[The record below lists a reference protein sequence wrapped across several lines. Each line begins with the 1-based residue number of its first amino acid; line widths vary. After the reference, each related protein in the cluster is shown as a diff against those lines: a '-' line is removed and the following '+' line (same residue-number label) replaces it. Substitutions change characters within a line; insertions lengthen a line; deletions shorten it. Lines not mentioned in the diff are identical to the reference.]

1 MAHRNARLTPHGRWL
16 LVQRVRFEGWPVAHA
31 AKAMGISRNCAHHWL
46 NRFDAEGKDGL
57 EDRSSRPHT
66 SPNRTPVE
74 VEQRVLDAR
83 RRLRVGPDR
92 LSPEVGVPA
101 RTVTRI
107 LRRHH
112 MPRLSELDPMTGVV
126 IRASKTTA
134 VRYER
139 NTPGELVHVDVKK
152 LGKIPDGGGWKAWG
166 RQMGRSSAQ
175 KKTRPGYDFV
185 HSAVDDH
192 TRLAY
197 SEILSDEK
205 GDTCAGFM
213 ARAAVWFADN
223 GIPHISEVM
232 TDNHWS
238 YTKSSD
244 FADVLEAIG
253 ASHITIR
260 PHCPWQN
267 GKVER
272 FNRTL
277 QTEWAYRH
285 VFTSNEERSNALPD
299 WLWDYNYTRRHSS
312 LGGHPPASRLSPT

>member
-1 MAHRNARLTPHGRWL
+1 MAHGNARLTPHGRWL

-31 AKAMGISRNCAHHWL
+31 AKAMGISRKTGHYWL
-46 NRFDAEGKDGL
+46 GRYDLEGKAGL

-66 SPNRTPVE
+66 SPNQTPPE
-74 VEQRVLDAR
+74 IEQRVLDAR

-92 LSPEVGVPA
+92 LGPEVGVPA

-107 LRRHH
+107 LRRHN
-112 MPRLSELDPMTGVV
+112 MPRLCELDPMTGEV
-126 IRASKTTA
+126 IRASKTTT

-139 NTPGELVHVDVKK
+139 DTPGDLVHVDVKK
-152 LGKIPDGGGWKAWG
+152 LGRIPDGGGWKAWG
-166 RQMGRSSAQ
+166 REHTGTKQRV
-175 KKTRPGYDFV
+175 GYDFV

-197 SEILSDEK
+197 SEILSDET

-213 ARAAVWFADN
+213 ARAAAWFTNN
-223 GIPHISEVM
+223 GIGQITEVM

-277 QTEWAYRH
+277 QTEWAYRQ
-285 VFTSNEERSNALPD
+285 VFNSNQQRSDALPA
-299 WLWDYNYTRRHSS
+299 WLHDYNYTRRHSS